1 MAVKKYDRRGRE
13 EHGSLREKA
22 WGRGLMFPQRPG
34 LWIALQIWSALVW
47 AVRSLLYGLA
57 ALTHSTAGKV
67 VLFVVA
73 GVLLLDAGFGTDSVA
88 VPIIGAFVWPILL
101 VYGAFEFRRRR
112 QWEESIEDTVREVV
126 PGHSTRYPPE
136 VTFGPKLRYPHL
148 YRYTGR
154 YDFRFKVPNVV
165 RRSHL
170 FDLEEHLA
178 EQLRAADN
186 ATWFLDWNLRAGSAK
201 ATCIPEVPRLI
212 TYDELDYAL
221 ETYPGGEKVGPD
233 AIPLAISTRGIEVW
247 EPEEVPH
254 CLFAGTTGGGKSVAM
269 RTVLAHV
276 LRHPER
282 FVVFGVDPKRVELS
296 MIRGYENVETV
307 ATDVEDMAEV
317 IEGAYEEMERRYAE
331 MEAAGE
337 DETKYLE
344 HDPEGKRI
352 LVVVDELADITS
364 QSGLKTEE
372 AKYEDELA
380 GRITL
385 ALERIAAKG
394 RAAAVHLLLCTQR
407 PDVADSVMSGKMRA
421 NVSGRLA
428 CGATDVSSSKMILK
442 DSTAA
447 AELEDDEK
455 GRGIWLPD
463 KRPRKVQIIL
473 TEKEDLP
480 EKEVTA

>member
-1 MAVKKYDRRGRE
+1 
-13 EHGSLREKA
+13 
-22 WGRGLMFPQRPG
+22 MFPQRPG

-101 VYGAFEFRRRR
+101 AYGAFEFRRRR

-178 EQLRAADN
+178 EQLRANDES
-186 ATWFLDWNLRAGSAK
+186 TWFLDWNLKMGSGK
-201 ATCIPEVPRLI
+201 ATCIPEIPRFI
-212 TYDELDYAL
+212 TYSELDYVL
-221 ETYPGGEKVGPD
+221 ENYPGGDKVGPD
-233 AIPLAISTRGIEVW
+233 AIPIAISTRGIEVW
-247 EPEEVPH
+247 NVEEVPH
-254 CLFAGTTGGGKSVAM
+254 SLFAGTTGGGKSVAM

-276 LRHPER
+276 LRHPESWEIH
-282 FVVFGVDPKRVELS
+282 GIDPKRVELA
-296 MIRGYENVETV
+296 MIRGYPSVRTV
-307 ATDVEDMAEV
+307 ATDVEDMADV
-317 IEGAYEEMERRYAE
+317 IEAAYEEMEHRYKE
-331 MEAAGE
+331 MEATGHTHIR
-337 DETKYLE
+337 D
-344 HDPEGKRI
+344 HDPHAKRV

-364 QSGLKTEE
+364 TSGLKSPE
-372 AKYEDELA
+372 AKAEDELA
-380 GRITL
+380 NAMTF
-385 ALERIAAKG
+385 ALEKIAAKG
-394 RAAAVHLLLCTQR
+394 RAAGVHLLLCTQR
-407 PDVADSVMSGKMRA
+407 PDVADGVMSGKMRA

-428 CGATDVSSSKMILK
+428 CGSMDGSSSRMILK
-442 DSTAA
+442 RLDCCCRTRRRR
-447 AELEDDEK
+447 K
-455 GRGIWLPD
+455 GPGYLATR
-463 KRPRKVQIIL
+463 
-473 TEKEDLP
+473 
-480 EKEVTA
+480 